1 MAEPDDDRVRTLS
14 QRERA
19 LWMSLREA
27 EAARAP
33 LDLARLASRTG
44 YAVNTVKTYLSKKLE
59 GVLVFRTEKGWVVRG
74 AARCSEERF
83 ATLMSQKAGVV
94 QRALADVHSWRQ
106 VLRKVLYEG
115 QRRGYHIGPHEE
127 VLLESLREQEP
138 PEPLQGSLFEE
149 S

>member
-1 MAEPDDDRVRTLS
+1 MSETTEEGARALS
-14 QRERA
+14 KREHA

-27 EAARAP
+27 EGRRAP
-33 LDLARLASRTG
+33 LDLQRLASRTG

-74 AARCSEERF
+74 ATRCSEERF

-127 VLLESLREQEP
+127 VLLESLREQEA

-149 S
+149 G

>member
-1 MAEPDDDRVRTLS
+1 MSDTTEDGSRVLS
-14 QRERA
+14 KRERS
-19 LWMSLREA
+19 LLVCLREA
-27 EAARAP
+27 EAAAAP
-33 LDLARLASRTG
+33 LDLQRLASRTG

-59 GVLVFRTEKGWVVRG
+59 GVLVFRTEKGWMVRG
-74 AARCSEERF
+74 AARCSQERF

-127 VLLESLREQEP
+127 VLLESLREQEAPKP
-138 PEPLQGSLFEE
+138 PQGTLFDEG
-149 S
+149 